1 MFFFCCFINMGF
13 YRFEL
18 NSTFDWKRGA
28 EFMRAHIGGMA
39 FSLHAQLLQAV
50 RHLRLMIV
58 SPPKTPDDRFYPG
71 GNSLSAI
78 A

>member
-1 MFFFCCFINMGF
+1 MGF

-18 NSTFDWKRGA
+18 NSTFDWERGA

-39 FSLHAQLLQAV
+39 FFQLCTLLQAV
-50 RHLRLMIV
+50 RHLSLMIV
-58 SPPKTPDDRFYPG
+58 SPPETPDDRFYPG

>member
-1 MFFFCCFINMGF
+1 MFFLFYLTWGF

-28 EFMRAHIGGMA
+28 EFMRAHIGP
-39 FSLHAQLLQAV
+39 FFQSCTLLQAV
-50 RHLRLMIV
+50 RHLNLMIV